1 MYIKLGRKIK
11 KVSWIVVIVLV
22 LSYAITVFM
31 SRETVQTNQNIMLDE
46 YCIWML
52 SKEVS
57 SDYEDEMIKA
67 QAVIVRTSVYHDIK
81 EIEADD
87 IELLQDMIMVSVND
101 AINQI
106 NKETEAKMGKYT
118 QGMPGLF

>member
-1 MYIKLGRKIK
+1 MNMQAMLKQAQKLQKDMLETQKKINETIFTGK
-11 KVSWIVVIVLV
+11 SSIV
-22 LSYAITVFM
+22 
-31 SRETVQTNQNIMLDE
+31 TVQMNGKKELVDVKIDLD
-46 YCIWML
+46 
-52 SKEVS
+52 
-57 SDYEDEMIKA
+57 
-67 QAVIVRTSVYHDIK
+67 Q
-81 EIEADD
+81 IEADD